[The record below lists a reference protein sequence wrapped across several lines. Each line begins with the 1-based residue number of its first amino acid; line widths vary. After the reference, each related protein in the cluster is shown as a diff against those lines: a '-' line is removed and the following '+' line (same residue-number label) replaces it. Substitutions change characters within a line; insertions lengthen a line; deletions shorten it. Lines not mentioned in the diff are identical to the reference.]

1 MRFAV
6 SMLLAVAVLALTATA
21 VTAAEEET
29 QNGVITA
36 VNLES
41 SFIKMTDKQGQNEK
55 QYKVALLCKVYLD
68 GKLSNLESL
77 VEGYF
82 AEVTLNRQGSL
93 ATIRASR
100 TEPQLD

>member
-21 VTAAEEET
+21 VTAAEET